1 MSVLSV
7 LVTASCWID
16 PYPIVQTPD
25 GGSSIAWLDR
35 AWIVAFVTPVISII
49 LALFGRGWP
58 RIMLVFSG
66 VLSLFLAYASLLQN
80 GV

>member
-1 MSVLSV
+1 V

-16 PYPIVQTPD
+16 PYPLAQTPD
-25 GGSSIAWLDR
+25 GGYSIAWLDR
-35 AWIVAFVTPVISII
+35 AWTVAFVMPVVSII

-58 RIMLVFSG
+58 RIMLAFSA
-66 VLSLFLAYASLLQN
+66 VLSLLLAFGALFQN